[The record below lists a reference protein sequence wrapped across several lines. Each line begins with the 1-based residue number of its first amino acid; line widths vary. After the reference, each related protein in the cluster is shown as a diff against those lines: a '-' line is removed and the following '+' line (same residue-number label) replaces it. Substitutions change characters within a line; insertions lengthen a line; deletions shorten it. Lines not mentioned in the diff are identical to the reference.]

1 MHSAILQLFINFF
14 KSAQPVILSR
24 SNARKPLVTSP
35 DWPSP
40 ESWRSLNDSVSGNL
54 LAPFPP
60 SIVCDSSRPQ
70 SFDLRKGGGSTF
82 GVLIHATLQTYPIPM
97 VTPAF
102 LAFNSTAIG
111 ASQNGN
117 TNFFSAVAYLQTQ
130 LPSLSTSGLMGY
142 FSMTPLTES
151 NNSPPINFDFLIY
164 ALSPSPS
171 ALENRVRPVM
181 DQVSSITG
189 ITPLLDVKQT
199 VDFTTFRTTYLT
211 AATVGS
217 KYLGGNRLWDTK
229 AVGDRKATAKALKA
243 FEKG

>member
-1 MHSAILQLFINFF
+1 M
-14 KSAQPVILSR
+14 
-24 SNARKPLVTSP
+24 SP
-35 DWPSP
+35 
-40 ESWRSLNDSVSGNL
+40 
-54 LAPFPP
+54 AH
-60 SIVCDSSRPQ
+60 IAT
-70 SFDLRKGGGSTF
+70 LRKGGGSTF
-82 GVLIHATLQTYPIPM
+82 GVLMHATLQTYPFPM

-102 LAFNSTAIG
+102 LAFSCTALE
-111 ASQNGN
+111 ASQNFN

-151 NNSPPINFDFLIY
+151 NNSSPMNFDLLIY
-164 ALSPSPS
+164 ALSPSPL
-171 ALENRVRPVM
+171 ALENPVRPVM

-217 KYLGGNRLWDTK
+217 NYLGGNRLWDTK
-229 AVGDRKATAKALKA
+229 VVGDRKATAKALKA
-243 FEKG
+243 FKKGYLEGTFESGPGV